1 MQWPTALE
9 IEQAVVR
16 LLASREHSRA
26 ELAAKL
32 AHKGF
37 AADALEQ
44 VLDDLAG
51 RGLQSDARFTEQF
64 VAARMRRG
72 SGPLKIRAE
81 LRQRGVAEE
90 LIARELDI
98 DPEVWLE
105 RLRLVHER
113 KFGSAPPSDRKDMAR
128 RIRFL
133 ESRGFSG
140 ELIQRLLRER

>member
-1 MQWPTALE
+1 M
-9 IEQAVVR
+9 R
-16 LLASREHSRA
+16 LLAGREHSRA
-26 ELAAKL
+26 ELVAKL
-32 AHKGF
+32 AQRGF
-37 AADALEQ
+37 SADALEP
-44 VLDDLAG
+44 VLDDLSG
-51 RGLQSDARFTEQF
+51 RG
-64 VAARMRRG
+64 MRRG
-72 SGPLKIRAE
+72 AGPLKIRAE

-113 KFGSAPPSDRKDMAR
+113 KFGRAPPSDRKDMAR